1 MPGPYVVALQR
12 RLGLYISSAR
22 ASNDAIL
29 EAGGEPDSGPDYL
42 GDLACNAG
50 EHSTRHHAAN
60 RAWRS
65 ALAAVAIGE
74 VILGDKEKAGEYK
87 KYNNGHVPDI
97 VQPGASAW
105 GTDWIGRD
113 QGALAARRRSGQ
125 RSVRACRAPSRLW
138 QHRGVAA
145 PRDPW
150 LPRPRPAAARGRAPP
165 AASPPFDH
173 KTGEGHVRSP
183 STIR

>member
-1 MPGPYVVALQR
+1 VTYARANSGVYVVALQR

-105 GTDWIGRD
+105 GTDWIGK
-113 QGALAARRRSGQ
+113 G
-125 RSVRACRAPSRLW
+125 
-138 QHRGVAA
+138 
-145 PRDPW
+145 
-150 LPRPRPAAARGRAPP
+150 
-165 AASPPFDH
+165 
-173 KTGEGHVRSP
+173 
-183 STIR
+183 